1 MTEYDYSPEGY
12 QRYLDTQRR
21 ISKWVQNT
29 NAHASEFRSPF
40 GIRSEVS
47 SGVRTLTSSSKS
59 KPRGDRILAEE
70 GTRTRTDDR
79 GRRNSMSDTTM
90 RQSGSNAAT
99 SQRLPAYT
107 PQLRHSYPY
116 SPASREIHATDRTT
130 THHSHHSHRRAQSLA
145 PRSSQSQSQSQSQAR
160 THHHTSSHRTAHGLD
175 SPRRS
180 STLPAYVV
188 ESPQQSTNTTSY
200 RTHRMHSPHRLSS
213 SHSHHQSHHHHH
225 SRSQSTPRSS
235 SKLSSPLAVS
245 PVYVANPGTYV
256 VIPPRG
262 RKVSVVYT

>member
-47 SGVRTLTSSSKS
+47 SGVRTSTTSSKS
-59 KPRGDRILAEE
+59 KPRGDRVRVEE

-79 GRRNSMSDTTM
+79 GRRNSMADTTM
-90 RQSGSNAAT
+90 RPSGSNAAT

-130 THHSHHSHRRAQSLA
+130 THHSHRRAQSLA

-160 THHHTSSHRTAHGLD
+160 THHHTSSHPTTHGLD
-175 SPRRS
+175 PPRRS

-188 ESPQQSTNTTSY
+188 GSPQQSTNTTSH
-200 RTHRMHSPHRLSS
+200 RTHRTHSTHRLSS
-213 SHSHHQSHHHHH
+213 SHNHHHSHHHH
-225 SRSQSTPRSS
+225 SRSQSTPRPP